1 MQKVKTHQKMK
12 IQKLMNAKKV
22 QKKVIQVM
30 IVMKKQNQRQNQM
43 MEDRQTQ
50 IQIFIMK
57 QVMMNH
63 KIHSNKETTKYLE
76 SLIKKRL
83 VVS

>member
-1 MQKVKTHQKMK
+1 MKTHQKMK

-57 QVMMNH
+57 QVIMNL

-76 SLIKKRL
+76 SHTKKRL
-83 VVS
+83 VIS